1 MEASTNTKHHGEF
14 WNELRSL
21 LPSKGNKQSK
31 ILLID
36 NERVITDSLS
46 VAETFN
52 NYFCEV
58 ARSDRDCKE
67 MFEFFDYP
75 SVKVIAQKTRDS
87 CFDLVPV
94 DVSYILRKILDDSR
108 PSQGCW
114 LR

>member
-94 DVSYILRKILDDSR
+94 DVSYIRKILDDSR